1 MYCKSNQDGTVAIG
15 STQFAPDAVEVTA
28 FHPSDRAFRGAYTL
42 QGTEV
47 VEDITKA
54 KEIAHEKRRAKRDEL
69 FAPHDE
75 IIMKQI
81 PGKDANA
88 VEQARADIRS
98 NDALVQDTINLAS
111 DMQTIRDA
119 LVGYGVEI

>member
-1 MYCKSNQDGTVAIG
+1 MYAQVQQDGTVAIG
-15 STQFAPDAVEVTA
+15 STKFAPDAVEVTVLNPPA
-28 FHPSDRAFRGAYTL
+28 RDFRGAWVL
-42 QGTEV
+42 SGTEV
-47 VEDITKA
+47 VEDVTKA